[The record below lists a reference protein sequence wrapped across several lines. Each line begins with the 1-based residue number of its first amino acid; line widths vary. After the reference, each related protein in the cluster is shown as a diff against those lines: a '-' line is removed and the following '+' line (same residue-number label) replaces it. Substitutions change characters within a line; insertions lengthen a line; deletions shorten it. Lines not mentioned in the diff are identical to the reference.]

1 MLAHVAS
8 CSITVALV
16 LHTGLEHF
24 AVCVDIPRNANEN
37 CPKHLCSDSD
47 YFFLMNSS
55 VLLFIQFYFALKEL

>member
-47 YFFLMNSS
+47 YFFFN
-55 VLLFIQFYFALKEL
+55 E